1 MEELDTK
8 KYAGID
14 LGRTSVQFSIYRE
27 GQEEMSEE
35 SFPIAKD
42 KQEAYIETGLH
53 LVEEYMQ
60 EKEYH
65 WSDYQAVHFS
75 MKDASEENRDR
86 LKSCVSE
93 EFLKFH
99 TVKVITHFR
108 AFAEYVFHQERIM
121 WDRNTLLLDYHDN
134 QLSYV
139 LIDQIR
145 RSKQKAYRAIE
156 KKMDLNEYR
165 VVEGTPEQDQNFG
178 QMMKRFLVKNPANI
192 IFLTGSGFEG
202 GWMKKTLTYLCAGRR
217 VFLGQNLYAN
227 GACLLGIHSI
237 ELMDEGMILMDGPD
251 MVYHTVGVITTEAG
265 KPQYV
270 PITSIG
276 REWYNTHGSVDI
288 ILDKSQRVDFFYHNT
303 KENEIEGAACD
314 IKGLPKR
321 PPKTTRIRIEV
332 RFTSQVEGVIL
343 LKDMGFGEMFPAT
356 GKITVFPFKLIS

>member
-1 MEELDTK
+1 ME
-8 KYAGID
+8 
-14 LGRTSVQFSIYRE
+14 
-27 GQEEMSEE
+27 
-35 SFPIAKD
+35 
-42 KQEAYIETGLH
+42 
-53 LVEEYMQ
+53 
-60 EKEYH
+60 
-65 WSDYQAVHFS
+65 
-75 MKDASEENRDR
+75 DASEENRSK
-86 LKSCVSE
+86 LKSAVSE
-93 EFLKFH
+93 ELRKLH
-99 TVKVITHFR
+99 GVKVITHFR

-145 RSKQKAYRAIE
+145 RSKQKAYRALQQRI
-156 KKMDLNEYR
+156 DLNEYR
-165 VVEGTPEQDQNFG
+165 VAEGTPEQDQNFG

-202 GWMKKTLTYLCAGRR
+202 NWMKKTLTYLCAGRR

-251 MVYHTVGVITTEAG
+251 MVYHTVGVVTTEAG
-265 KPQYV
+265 KPRYV

-332 RFTSQVEGVIL
+332 SFTSQTEGVIL

-356 GKITVFPFKLIS
+356 GKIIVFPFTLIS